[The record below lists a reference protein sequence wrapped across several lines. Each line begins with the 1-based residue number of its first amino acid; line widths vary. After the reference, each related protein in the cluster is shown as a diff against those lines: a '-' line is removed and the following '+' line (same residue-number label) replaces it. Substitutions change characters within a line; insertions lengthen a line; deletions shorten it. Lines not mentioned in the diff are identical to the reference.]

1 MGRSR
6 IDWNVPAQ
14 AFLGAYRESGN
25 KFLDFRLTQEEQR
38 KTSDKAEA
46 KTVIDQMKIMATGGG
61 PGGYSRAQKW
71 ARTQLGGLS
80 SDASRKRVERS
91 IETLGV
97 LSTEEGI
104 RAKDLFTR
112 GEATLETEL
121 GGMGRV
127 PSTLTGLET
136 FGKTARGIGARS
148 ATIAPSPWM
157 DPSWP
162 GAIVEPGTT
171 GGGVYSKAQERAA
184 AAEELHSIIST
195 RNNQTKIDVD
205 DAPNIKRAFR
215 LAGGVEENWPRYVNE
230 INVRDIATRT
240 ANAAR
245 IASTPGGLLRLSE
258 MGALENIDP
267 QIADLYVTL
276 ISEETKAKGDKAY
289 NTALSELY
297 TGIRVG
303 RDLENQALVIEAVE
317 RFKDK
322 NPKVA
327 EQLMLN
333 ITTLTHG
340 AKNTLESVLAKY
352 EKELFSG
359 NIKGLWDE
367 KAQEYGPVTDKS
379 VAKDRAN
386 IVKWHKLIH
395 PNQYPS
401 GAEIESGEKSA
412 FEAAAKV
419 MRNIG
424 SITNAAEREAEARRI
439 GTRLSTKA
447 EPGVLDALTRRPDLQ
462 LLASTDPEVYTA
474 LMQKPLADPFRP
486 YSGSVYPGET
496 GATVTPS
503 GERTTPSAPNQQQPI
518 GQMIGEQWIRPIPGV
533 VARQGIEQI
542 GSIPAGID
550 KVKAGADALAQF
562 GKNVIEGATGTDP
575 EKWLKTEDEK
585 VREFW
590 SGGKD
595 DLSSWLDRAEG
606 FQFVRREEITQ
617 LRELGYSRSDLEA
630 LSYSDIKDILANK
643 TPRPQAR

>member
-6 IDWNVPAQ
+6 IDWNVPAR

-38 KTSDKAEA
+38 RTTDKAAA
-46 KTVIDQMKIMATGGG
+46 KDVLTQMTAMATGGG
-61 PGGYSRAQKW
+61 PGAIDRAQKW
-71 ARTQLGGLS
+71 ARTRLVDLTG
-80 SDASRKRVERS
+80 DASRKRVERG
-91 IETLGV
+91 IESLGV
-97 LSTEEGI
+97 LGKEKGI

-112 GEATLETEL
+112 GEAALSTEL

-127 PSTLTGLET
+127 PSTLKGLET
-136 FGKTARGIGARS
+136 FGKTARGIGAQS

-157 DPSWP
+157 DPSWS
-162 GAIVEPGTT
+162 GTT
-171 GGGVYSKAQERAA
+171 GGDVYSKAQEKAA
-184 AAEELHSIIST
+184 AAEDLHSIIST
-195 RNNQTKIDVD
+195 RNNQAKIDVD
-205 DAPNIKRAFR
+205 DAPNIKRAFF

-240 ANAAR
+240 ANTIR
-245 IASTPGGLLRLSE
+245 MGSTPGGLLRLSE

-276 ISEETKAKGDKAY
+276 ISEETKAKGDRAY

-297 TGIRVG
+297 TGIRQG
-303 RDLENQALVIEAVE
+303 RDLDNQALVIEAVE

-322 NPKVA
+322 NPKVS

-340 AKNTLESVLAKY
+340 SRNTLESVLAKY

-359 NIKGLWDE
+359 NIRGPWDE
-367 KAQEYGPVTDKS
+367 KTKEYGPVTDRS
-379 VAKDRAN
+379 VAKDRDN
-386 IVKWHKLIH
+386 IVKWHKLIYQ
-395 PNQYPS
+395 NLYQT

-412 FEAAAKV
+412 FEAATKV

-424 SITNAAEREAEARRI
+424 SITDAPEREAEARRI
-439 GTRLSTKA
+439 GTRLSNKA
-447 EPGVLDALTRRPDLQ
+447 EPEILDALTRRPDFQ
-462 LLASTDPEVYTA
+462 LLASTDPNVYTA
-474 LMQKPLADPFRP
+474 LMQKSLDDPFLP

-496 GATVTPS
+496 GAMVTPS
-503 GERTTPSAPNQQQPI
+503 GERTTPSAPKQQPPI

-550 KVKAGADALAQF
+550 KVKAGANALAQF

-585 VREFW
+585 VKEFW
-590 SGGKD
+590 SAGRALGD
-595 DLSSWLDRAEG
+595 DLSDWWLRSG
-606 FQFVRREEITQ
+606 TYMQ
-617 LRELGYSRSDLEA
+617 LKELGYSRSDIET
-630 LSYSDIKDILANK
+630 LSYSDVKGILANK